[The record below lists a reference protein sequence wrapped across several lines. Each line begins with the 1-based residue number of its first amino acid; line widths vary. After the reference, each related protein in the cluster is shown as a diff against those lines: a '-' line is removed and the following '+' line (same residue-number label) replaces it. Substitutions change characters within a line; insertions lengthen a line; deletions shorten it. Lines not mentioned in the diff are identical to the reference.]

1 MFKIKNI
8 FSICL
13 VAAVAVPML
22 SSCNDDWK
30 EEQYEHYIGF
40 KAPLDT
46 DGSSVGVTTVYVPF
60 TRYNEDGTPRYG
72 KEGITSYQLP
82 VIVAGS
88 THNDKNLTV
97 NIAHSDTLDILNV
110 ERFGDRSELYYRDMS
125 EFADVPETIFI
136 PEGVDA
142 PLLDIHFDFTRNGGI
157 DLVDRYVLPL
167 TIAPGEGYERNPR
180 KNFASAMLR
189 VLPFTD
195 YSGIYQAGNL
205 KYGLVDSKGEFD
217 GETSGMNTVQTY
229 VVSQNEVFFY
239 AGTFDETSQLR
250 KYFKINAE
258 FVPDHEG
265 ATTGNVIL
273 TSDIPEMEFVQ
284 NGMARFNIIE
294 AEDAVQNYIMR
305 RTVIVNGIDY
315 SFIDYK
321 TAGEGVRL
329 PYRVTGTMTMERKL
343 NTQMPIEDQIL
354 WD

>member
-8 FSICL
+8 FSFCL
-13 VAAVAVPML
+13 LAAVAVPVL
-22 SSCNDDWK
+22 TSCNDDWK

-46 DGSSVGVTTVYVPF
+46 DGSSVGVTTVYVPY
-60 TRYNEDGTPRYG
+60 TRFNEDGTPRYG

-88 THNDKNLTV
+88 THNDKNMTV

-110 ERFGDRSELYYRDMS
+110 ERFGHRSELYYRDMS
-125 EFADVPETIFI
+125 DFADVPETIFI
-136 PEGVDA
+136 PSGEDC

-157 DLVDRYVLPL
+157 DLTDRYVLPL
-167 TIAPGEGYERNPR
+167 TIAPGDGYERNPR

-189 VLPFTD
+189 VLPFND

-205 KYGLVDSKGEFD
+205 KYSLVDANGEPD
-217 GETSGMNTVQTY
+217 GESAGMTTVQTY
-229 VVSQNEVFFY
+229 TVAQNEVFFY
-239 AGTFDETSQLR
+239 AGNFDETSQLR
-250 KYFKINAE
+250 KFFKVNAK
-258 FVPDHEG
+258 FVPDEPG
-265 ATTGNVIL
+265 ANTGDVIL

-284 NGMARFNIIE
+284 NKVARFNIVE
-294 AEDAVQNYIMR
+294 AEDAVQTYIMR
-305 RTVIVNGIDY
+305 RTVIVKNVDY

-329 PYRVTGTMTMERKL
+329 PYRVSGTMTMERKL
-343 NTQMPIEDQIL
+343 NTQMPIEDQIM